1 VRREQTCAAVEVCA
15 AAAPPSKSP
24 KAVDR
29 VGCGVVAGVGAGGA
43 GRAANEEKKSA
54 SNGTG
59 AAPEGGTAGSEVAK
73 GSSLAVESAAAGK
86 GSSLA
91 EESGAAVNDDA
102 KGLSF
107 AVERGAAGREVAKGS
122 SLAVESGAVAK
133 GSSLAVEANGSWEE
147 EAPAPAE
154 GPASSL
160 GSACDRA
167 AVAEGQAR
175 APAGV
180 GGAARGGDSAKGLK
194 GSTAWASS
202 PKSAKGFG
210 LGTRGAVPLLR
221 AGACVARENNHH
233 WILQGSCKTHAPF
246 GY

>member
-1 VRREQTCAAVEVCA
+1 MRREQTCAAVEVCA

-73 GSSLAVESAAAGK
+73 GSSLAVES
-86 GSSLA
+86 
-91 EESGAAVNDDA
+91 
-102 KGLSF
+102 
-107 AVERGAAGREVAKGS
+107 
-122 SLAVESGAVAK
+122 GAVAK

-167 AVAEGQAR
+167 AVAEGKAR